1 MVTMIP
7 ANLTAGDSANW
18 TDDPFISSDGT
29 RLDSVKYALS
39 YELRGAG
46 APLTL
51 AAVTNGQGWKTNI
64 TPTQSAALTAGVW
77 FWAAILTASN
87 ERITVA
93 RGEVTIAQDL
103 SAITAPNFDGR
114 SVAETALADAEAAL
128 ANLHSSGKKTKKYSI
143 GTRNAEYYTAPEL
156 IAAISYWR
164 IRVANERAAKSIK
177 DGLGDPKNLMVRF
190 R

>member
-1 MVTMIP
+1 MVNMIP

-18 TDDPFISSDGT
+18 TDDPFLADDGT
-29 RLDSVKYALS
+29 RLDSGKYALK
-39 YELRGAG
+39 YELRGGA

-51 AAVTNGQGWKTNI
+51 NAVANGQGWKTTI
-64 TPTQSAALTAGVW
+64 TPIQSAALAAGVW
-77 FWAAILTASN
+77 FWAAIITATG

-93 RGEVTIAQDL
+93 RGEISVAQDL
-103 SAITAPNFDGR
+103 AAVTSQTFDGK
-114 SVAETALADAEAAL
+114 STAEKALLDAESAL
-128 ANLHSSGKKTKKYSI
+128 ANLHASGKKTKKYTI

-164 IRVANERAAKSIK
+164 IRVANERAAKSIS
-177 DGLGDPKNLMVRF
+177 DGLGDPRNLKVRF

>member
-1 MVTMIP
+1 MPIP

-18 TDDPFISSDGT
+18 TDDPFFAADGS
-29 RLDSVKYALS
+29 RLDAGKYALS

-46 APLTL
+46 DPLSL
-51 AAVTNGQGWKTNI
+51 SAVTNGQGWKTSVV
-64 TPTQSAALTAGVW
+64 PADSAKLSAGVW
-77 FWAAILTASN
+77 FWAAILTASG

-93 RGEVTIAQDL
+93 RGEITIAQDL
-103 SAITAPNFDGR
+103 SAVTAPNYDGR
-114 SVAETALADAEAAL
+114 STAETALADAEAAL
-128 ANLHSSGKKTKKYSI
+128 ANLHASGKKTKKYTI
-143 GTRNAEYYTAPEL
+143 GSRNAEYYTAPEL

>member
-1 MVTMIP
+1 MPIP

-18 TDDPFISSDGT
+18 TDEPFTAADGT
-29 RLDSVKYALS
+29 RLDSSKYALS

-51 AAVTNGQGWKTNI
+51 NGVTSGQGWKTSI
-64 TPTQSAALTAGVW
+64 TPAQSSLLAAGVW
-77 FWAAILTASN
+77 FWVAILTATN
-87 ERITVA
+87 ERITAA
-93 RGEVTIAQDL
+93 RGEISIAQDL
-103 SAITAPNFDGR
+103 AAVTSSTFDGK
-114 SVAETALADAEAAL
+114 STAEKALADAEAAL
-128 ANLHSSGKKTKKYSI
+128 ANLHASGKKTKKYTI
-143 GTRNAEYYTAPEL
+143 GQRNAEYYTAPEL

-164 IRVANERAAKSIK
+164 IRVANERSAKSIK